1 MQILLS
7 EALCLLVIDQH
18 GVKAVTPFTEQ
29 PIVSQKW
36 YTIVVYW
43 SVSTHFCVDF
53 KYSDGRH
60 GRWIFSTLEVRNLCC
75 LNLLYAATHC
85 VACV

>member
-53 KYSDGRH
+53 KHADGRH
-60 GRWIFSTLEVRNLCC
+60 GRWIFSTLEVR
-75 LNLLYAATHC
+75 YSTQRDK
-85 VACV
+85 